1 MNIIFG
7 PVQSRRFGNSLGVD
21 LSPTK
26 KQCNFDC
33 VYCELRGAKSVER
46 FDEIVPVDLLLNA
59 TKSALKTHK
68 NIDVLTITAN
78 GEPTLYPHL
87 EDFILGIK
95 PFLPQN
101 IKTLI
106 LSNGSKFG
114 DKSVQNALNHFDMVK
129 FSLDSGAQKTY
140 KKIDR
145 IHKSLDLDSIMNG
158 IESYAKIRR
167 NVLICEILLVKNIN
181 DNDESLIPLADFL
194 RKIGVDRVDI
204 GTIDRPPAYSV
215 EAVDME
221 QISNISKLFYNLCVS
236 IPMRK
241 KMPSDLS
248 VYSDSSDSG
257 DCSDSSDSNATN
269 RLHLSESEILDLLKR
284 RPLEVNEMRNMLS
297 IDSLKCL
304 QNLADSHQIKTKFV
318 GQIAFYLPQS

>member
-33 VYCELRGAKSVER
+33 VYCELQGAKSVER
-46 FDEIVPVDLLLNA
+46 FSDIVPLDSLLDA
-59 TKSALKTHK
+59 TKSALSVHK

-87 EDFILGIK
+87 EGFIVAIK
-95 PFLPQN
+95 PFLPQGA
-101 IKTLI
+101 KTLI
-106 LSNGSKFG
+106 LSNGSRFG
-114 DKSVQNALNHFDMVK
+114 DKSVQNALRHFDMVK

-145 IHKSLDLDSIMNG
+145 IHKSLDLDRVMNG

-167 NVLICEILLVKNIN
+167 NLLICEILLVKNIN
-181 DNDESLIPLADFL
+181 DNEESMIPLAEFL

-204 GTIDRPPAYSV
+204 GTIDRPPAYNV
-215 EAVDME
+215 KAVSME

-236 IPMRK
+236 IPQRK
-241 KMPSDLS
+241 NVLC
-248 VYSDSSDSG
+248 DSSDSG
-257 DCSDSSDSNATN
+257 DSHDSNAAN
-269 RLHLSESEILDLLKR
+269 RLDLSESEILDLLKR
-284 RPLEVNEMRNMLS
+284 RPLEVNEIKNMLS
-297 IDSLKCL
+297 TDSLKCL
-304 QNLADSHQIKTKFV
+304 QNLADSHKIKTKSV
-318 GQIAFYLPQS
+318 GLVKFYLI

>member
-7 PVQSRRFGNSLGVD
+7 PVKSRRFGNSLGID

-46 FDEIVPVDLLLNA
+46 FDDILPLDLLLDA
-59 TKSALKTHK
+59 TKTALKTHK

-87 EDFILGIK
+87 EAFITAIK
-95 PFLPQN
+95 PFLPLGV
-101 IKTLI
+101 KTLI
-106 LSNGSKFG
+106 LSNGSRFG

-129 FSLDSGAQKTY
+129 FSLDSAYQKTY

-145 IHKSLDLDSIMNG
+145 IHKSLELDSIMSG

-181 DNDESLIPLADFL
+181 DNDESMIPLADFL

-204 GTIDRPPAYSV
+204 GTIDRPPAYNV
-215 EAVDME
+215 KPVDRG

-236 IPMRK
+236 IPKRK
-241 KMPSDLS
+241 TTPNDL
-248 VYSDSSDSG
+248 G
-257 DCSDSSDSNATN
+257 DLGDFSDSNATN
-269 RLHLSESEILDLLKR
+269 RLDLSESEILDLLKR
-284 RPLEVNEMRNMLS
+284 RPLEVNEIHNMLS
-297 IDSLKCL
+297 TDSLKCL
-304 QNLADSHQIKTKFV
+304 QNLLDSNQIKIKSV
-318 GQIAFYLPQS
+318 GQITFYLP